1 MNNKNYRFNKGRKCL
16 KVALSQ
22 YSAIKNDVQAYE
34 ALGEEE
40 YLQTLQAEHKV
51 RLCSISWSGLPQ
63 ETWNQ
68 ETLIVC
74 CVQSWDSLGP
84 TGVAKAP
91 FELQHFFFTIYAHL
105 LCASVKPETHFVLI
119 TATKCTKIEI
129 YTRPVGTKNV
139 SRQSKSKAQIRYRRS
154 NFEKNPET
162 TKRCLWWWTWLD
174 N

>member
-1 MNNKNYRFNKGRKCL
+1 MNNKNYRFNKGRECL
-16 KVALSQ
+16 KDALSQ
-22 YSAIKNDVQAYE
+22 CSAIKNDVQAYE

-40 YLQTLQAEHKV
+40 YLQTLQAEHQV

-91 FELQHFFFTIYAHL
+91 FELQHLFFYYLCSPLMCEREAWDSLCPHNSHKVHNNWNIYKASGYEECLQAKQVEGTDSLPKVKLRKESWDHETL
-105 LCASVKPETHFVLI
+105 LVMMDMA
-119 TATKCTKIEI
+119 
-129 YTRPVGTKNV
+129 R
-139 SRQSKSKAQIRYRRS
+139 
-154 NFEKNPET
+154 
-162 TKRCLWWWTWLD
+162 
-174 N
+174 